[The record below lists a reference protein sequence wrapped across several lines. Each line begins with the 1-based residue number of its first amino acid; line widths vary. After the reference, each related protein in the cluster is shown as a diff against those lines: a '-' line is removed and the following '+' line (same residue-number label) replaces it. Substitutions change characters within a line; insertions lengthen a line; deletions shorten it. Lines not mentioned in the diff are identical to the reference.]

1 MIRQRNIRTKASVGS
16 AEVISIFSEQA
27 PSYIAATEETD
38 AVLLEK
44 IAEGDHVA
52 FAVLV
57 RRHTTRFYRI
67 AYRLVRTAND
77 AEDIVQIAFLKL
89 WERPTL
95 WQAGKNTAFTT
106 WFYRIVTNLCLDH
119 IKKKRP
125 LQLINDA
132 IIEDDREEQEQTM
145 LQHEKQRLLDAE
157 IASLPERQRVA
168 LNLCFYEGLSN
179 QDAADAMGLHLK
191 ALQALLMRAKTTLK
205 KQLRFML
212 EK

>member
-1 MIRQRNIRTKASVGS
+1 MRRPKNIYSQPSNSS
-16 AEVISIFSEQA
+16 AEVISIFTEQA
-27 PSYIAATEETD
+27 GYDYACDETD
-38 AVLLEK
+38 NRLLER
-44 IAEGDHVA
+44 IVDGDHAA
-52 FAVLV
+52 FAGLV

-67 AYRLVRTAND
+67 AYRMLRTTND

-95 WQAGKNTAFTT
+95 WQSGKNTAFTT

-119 IKKKRP
+119 IKRKRP
-125 LQLINDA
+125 LQLVNDA
-132 IIEDDREEQEQTM
+132 TIEDDRKEQEQTM
-145 LQHEKQRLLDAE
+145 LEFEKQRLLEAQIE
-157 IASLPERQRVA
+157 ALPERQRMA

-179 QDAADAMGLHLK
+179 QDAANVMGLHLK

-205 KQLRFML
+205 KQLKFML